1 MVMMR
6 MMTAAGEACRSV
18 SCYASDLS
26 EAAISKCV
34 LTTLYKCVT
43 KKWDLKNKTVLIRLI
58 FLVVDIIR
66 R

>member
-43 KKWDLKNKTVLIRLI
+43 KK
-58 FLVVDIIR
+58 
-66 R
+66 